1 MEESVFYQG
10 ILLEGLTKGKAEG
23 LAKGL
28 AKGKVEASNQI
39 ALNMLRSNMAPD
51 LVAQLTGLTL
61 KQVQKLQNPSTKKG
75 QKPKAKL

>member
-10 ILLEGLTKGKAEG
+10 ILLKGLMKGKAE
-23 LAKGL
+23 GL

-51 LVAQLTGLTL
+51 LVAQLSGLTL
-61 KQVQKLQNPSTKKG
+61 KQVQKLQKPSTKKG
-75 QKPKAKL
+75 HKPKANL